1 MDTPR
6 SAIAGA
12 NKSATCRFD
21 QPAPFASGTGSFE
34 SDIAMRE
41 NRRMEFTIPE
51 GSPVQ
56 IFIGSAPLSTTAAP
70 INPERRVGLGRPLL
84 RGLLAA
90 VLLLGAFEAGRFTLR
105 HGGTGDV
112 ASAAAAVE
120 APNGRPGVAGA
131 LREQRAFPEQAPPAA
146 AQLAAPLSPQ
156 TQAGAQ
162 VPLSFLRQLH
172 QAPTVAPPP
181 GQRPASPGQP
191 ANPFGLSQ

>member
-1 MDTPR
+1 
-6 SAIAGA
+6 
-12 NKSATCRFD
+12 
-21 QPAPFASGTGSFE
+21 
-34 SDIAMRE
+34 
-41 NRRMEFTIPE
+41 MEFTIPE

-70 INPERRVGLGRPLL
+70 IDAERRVGLGRPLL
-84 RGLLAA
+84 RGVLAA

-105 HGGTGDV
+105 RGGTGDV

-120 APNGRPGVAGA
+120 APNGLPGVAGA
-131 LREQRAFPEQAPPAA
+131 LREQRAFPEQAPPVATPPAA

-156 TQAGAQ
+156 AQAGAQ
-162 VPLSFLRQLH
+162 VPPDFLRQLH

-181 GQRPASPGQP
+181 GQRQVGPGQP